1 MKKALALTLA
11 ALMLLTFLAACGGP
25 VEPVTPAPAVTAE
38 PAQSDP
44 EPAAPPPDET
54 DEVIELRVLNYFDMT
69 NPGAMEELEVVWA
82 AFENANPNIKLVRE
96 DEFNEPFHYAVEAY
110 AAAGTLPDVMFAWPS
125 GRSTTLHTQGLL
137 KDLMPLIE
145 RDGLK
150 SYYIP
155 SVMDPTAQVA
165 GFQGIIPQGITATN
179 MMIVNTEVLDE
190 VGLTPAKTYSE
201 MVAQVPVLRA
211 AGYDTIMMPNMDDW
225 VMQSCLFS
233 AVAGRFMGENW
244 EQKILS
250 GATDFTDP
258 AFVAAL
264 EFIKQLYDDGVI
276 PQSSLALDYGE
287 APGLFAQNTAAYY
300 IDGDWRVGAFITD
313 TTTGEALIDPARQD
327 KFIVTVFPEID
338 LPGVAIPARTNSVVL
353 GTGWGIN
360 ANLEDGSAK
369 LEAAWT
375 LVKWLTGVEVQTF
388 MLRTGGLANPSRTDI
403 NFSAMSLEPL
413 QVALA
418 GLGSEFDVMTV
429 VFDGAFEGPV
439 YVPLNEGLQAMG
451 LGIQTPQEVAEL
463 TQAAF
468 EAWIG

>member
-11 ALMLLTFLAACGGP
+11 TLMLLTFLAACGDAP
-25 VEPVTPAPAVTAE
+25 EPVVPAPVVTPE
-38 PAQSDP
+38 PADPDP
-44 EPAAPPPDET
+44 EPAAPPPEPT
-54 DEVIELRVLNYFDMT
+54 DEVIEIRVLNYFDLT
-69 NPGAMEELEVVWA
+69 NPGSMEELEVVWA
-82 AFENANPNIKLVRE
+82 AFEDANPNIKIVRE

-150 SYYIP
+150 NYFIP
-155 SVMDPTAQVA
+155 SVMDPTSQVA
-165 GFQGIIPQGITATN
+165 GFQGIIPRGITATN
-179 MMIVNTEVLDE
+179 MMLVNMEVLDE

-201 MVAQVPVLRA
+201 MAAQVPVLRA
-211 AGYDTIMMPNMDDW
+211 AGYDTILMPNLDTW

-244 EQKILS
+244 EQDILS
-250 GATDFTDP
+250 GSRAFNDDD
-258 AFVAAL
+258 FVAAL
-264 EFIKQLYDDGVI
+264 EFIKKMYDDGVI

-300 IDGDWRVGAFITD
+300 IDGDWRIGDFITD
-313 TTTGEALIDPARQD
+313 ATTGDALIDPARQD
-327 KFIVTVFPEID
+327 KFLVTVFPEID

-353 GTGWGIN
+353 GTGWGLN

-388 MLRTGGLANPSRTDI
+388 LLRTGGLPSPSRTDI
-403 NFSAMSLEPL
+403 DFGALTLEPL

-418 GLGSEFDVMTV
+418 NLGGEFDAITV
-429 VFDGAFEGPV
+429 VIDGAFEGPV
-439 YVPLNEGLQAMG
+439 YTPLNDGLQAIG
-451 LGIQTPQEVAEL
+451 LGIQTPQQVADL

-468 EAWIG
+468 EAWQ

>member
-11 ALMLLTFLAACGGP
+11 TLMLLTFLAACGGAP
-25 VEPVTPAPAVTAE
+25 EPVAPAPVVTAE
-38 PAQSDP
+38 PAAPEP
-44 EPAAPPPDET
+44 EPAAPPPDPT
-54 DEVIELRVLNYFDMT
+54 DEVIEIRVLNYFDLT

-82 AFENANPNIKLVRE
+82 AFEDANPNIKLVRE

-137 KDLMPLIE
+137 KDLTPLIE

-150 SYYIP
+150 SFYIP

-201 MVAQVPVLRA
+201 MAAQVPVLRA
-211 AGYDTIMMPNMDDW
+211 AGYDTILMPNLDTW

-233 AVAGRFMGENW
+233 AVAGRYMGENW
-244 EQKILS
+244 EQDILS
-250 GATDFTDP
+250 GSRSFTD
-258 AFVAAL
+258 ADFVASL
-264 EFIKQLYDDGVI
+264 EFIKQMYDDGVI

-300 IDGDWRVGAFITD
+300 IDGDWRIGDFITD
-313 TTTGEALIDPARQD
+313 ATTGDALIDPARQD

-353 GTGWGIN
+353 GTGWGLN

-388 MLRTGGLANPSRTDI
+388 MLRTGGLSNPSRTDI
-403 NFSAMSLEPL
+403 NFDALTLEPL

-418 GLGSEFDVMTV
+418 GLGGEFDVITV
-429 VFDGAFEGPV
+429 VIDGAFEGPV
-439 YVPLNEGLQAMG
+439 YTPLNDGLQAIG
-451 LGIQTPQEVAEL
+451 LGIQTPQEVADL

-468 EAWIG
+468 EAWQ